1 MPTQSA
7 ILQFS
12 KTLYNTYDSY
22 KLKDISSRRFK
33 HDELMKHLQSLQS
46 SMGSLMKMEQI
57 GSSAEGRSINLL
69 TLSCGRTIILNW
81 SQMHGDEPT
90 ATMALLDLLNYI
102 GLNKNSEEVKKILSE
117 ATLLIIPMLN
127 PDGAERFQRRTSQ
140 GIDMNRDAVSQQTPE
155 ARILKGIRDKF
166 NPEFGFNLHDQDP
179 RYTVGNTGDVSTIA
193 LLAPA
198 FNVEKT
204 DNAVRVKSKRIAAE
218 FASVLQQFI
227 PKNIS
232 KYDDSFEPRAFGD
245 NVQKWGTSTLLVE
258 SGGWKDDQEKMYI
271 RKLNCV
277 GLLSVYYSAAT
288 KAYEKTDIT
297 VYENIP
303 MNTKNMFDIL
313 IQHATIVFNDKRP
326 SVVADIGINLE
337 EVRDGSG
344 LKWKGRVVDFGDL
357 SIYSAHEILNAKG
370 IEIKDTTVELNEIVN
385 LEEIKKII
393 GK

>member
-12 KTLYNTYDSY
+12 TFLYNTYDSY
-22 KLKDISSRRFK
+22 KFSNVSSRRFK
-33 HDELMKHLQSLQS
+33 HDELMKHLQTLQS
-46 SMGSLMKMEQI
+46 SLGNLMKIEQI

-69 TLSCGRTIILNW
+69 TLGSGKTIILNW

-90 ATMALLDLLNYI
+90 ATMALLDILNYI
-102 GLNKNSEEVKKILSE
+102 SLNKNSKEVKKILAE
-117 ATLLIIPMLN
+117 TTLLIIPMLN

-155 ARILKGIRDKF
+155 ARILKELRDKF
-166 NPEFGFNLHDQDP
+166 NPEIGFNLHDQDP

-198 FNVEKT
+198 FNVEKS
-204 DNAVRVKSKRIAAE
+204 DNAVRLKSKKIAAE
-218 FASVLQQFI
+218 FALVLQQFI
-227 PKNIS
+227 PNNVS

-245 NVQKWGTSTLLVE
+245 NVQQWGTSTVLVE
-258 SGGWKDDQEKMYI
+258 SGGWKNDPEKIYI

-277 GLLSVYYSAAT
+277 GLLSVYYSIAT
-288 KAYEKTDIT
+288 GAYEKTDIA

-313 IQHATIVFNDKRP
+313 IQQATIVFGDKRP
-326 SVVADIGINLE
+326 SIVADIGINLE
-337 EVRDGSG
+337 EVHEASEF
-344 LKWKGRVVDFGDL
+344 KWKGRVVDFGDL
-357 SIYSAHEILNAKG
+357 SIYSAHEILNARGK
-370 IEIKDTTVELNEIVN
+370 EIKNSLVELNEIVN
-385 LEEIKKII
+385 LGELKKVITS
-393 GK
+393 